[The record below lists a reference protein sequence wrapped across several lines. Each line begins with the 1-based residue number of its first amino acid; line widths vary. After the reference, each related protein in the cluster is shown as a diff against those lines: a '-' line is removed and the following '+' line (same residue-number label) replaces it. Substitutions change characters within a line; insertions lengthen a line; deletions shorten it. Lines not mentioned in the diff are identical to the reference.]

1 MTPNAP
7 SSIPESRSWR
17 VHVPLSL
24 LVGLLAWLFLIARW
38 LWQLHPAFELT
49 THTTWHVTMALS
61 VAIAL
66 LGWARW
72 RARRRSARS
81 SPSTE
86 VGASASPPAYR
97 SWLLGAWLLIPWG
110 VCLWI
115 AQPWMSLPVRAST
128 RPAGS
133 LTIFAWNLLVA
144 NDNHDVIVE
153 TIRQSDADVVILAEV
168 NPFHRL
174 ALQQLESEYP
184 YSHWQTRL
192 NTRGIAMLSRV
203 PHTQFAD
210 HQFGAS
216 RMAAVEARLLS
227 HGNQGPMSV
236 LGIHT
241 ASPNLEGRSAVRD
254 DELQAITA
262 WARERE
268 AREPDRP
275 LVIAGDYNIT
285 PWSPPFRTLLQE
297 TGLRDSREFFGYLA
311 SWPSDLGIFGIP
323 IDHALVSRTLRV
335 TDRAAGFPSRDS
347 DHGWIR
353 VTVTSA
359 SKQ

>member
-1 MTPNAP
+1 MTPNTP
-7 SSIPESRSWR
+7 SSVPASRPWR

-24 LVGLLAWLFLIARW
+24 MVGLLAWIFLIARW
-38 LWQLHPAFELT
+38 MWQLHPAFELT

-66 LGWARW
+66 LGFARW
-72 RARRRSARS
+72 RARRRSAS
-81 SPSTE
+81 SSLSTE
-86 VGASASPPAYR
+86 VGASASPPTHR
-97 SWLLGAWLLIPWG
+97 TWLLGAWLLIPWG
-110 VCLWI
+110 LCLSI
-115 AQPWMSLPVRAST
+115 AQPWVSLPVRTAT

-133 LTIFAWNLLVA
+133 LTIFAWNLLVS
-144 NDNHDVIVE
+144 NDNYDAIVA

-168 NPFHRL
+168 NPLHRE
-174 ALQQLESEYP
+174 ALRQLESEYP

-210 HQFGAS
+210 HQIGAS
-216 RMAAVEARLLS
+216 RMAAVEARLQS
-227 HGNQGPMSV
+227 HGNQAPMSV
-236 LGIHT
+236 LGIHA

-254 DELQAITA
+254 DELKALSA
-262 WARERE
+262 WARDLET
-268 AREPDRP
+268 REPDRP
-275 LVIAGDYNIT
+275 LVIAGDYNIS
-285 PWSPPFRTLLQE
+285 PWSPPFRALLDE
-297 TGLRDSREFFGYLA
+297 TGLRDSREYFGYFA
-311 SWPSDLGIFGIP
+311 SWPSDMGIFGIP
-323 IDHALVSRTLRV
+323 IDQALVSRTLRV